1 MVLKRNF
8 RVHFLQEEALLLFTH
23 MFNSNIEERTVQI
36 DVIHDLGHE

>member
-8 RVHFLQEEALLLFTH
+8 QANFLQEEALLLFIH

-36 DVIHDLGHE
+36 DVIHDQGHE